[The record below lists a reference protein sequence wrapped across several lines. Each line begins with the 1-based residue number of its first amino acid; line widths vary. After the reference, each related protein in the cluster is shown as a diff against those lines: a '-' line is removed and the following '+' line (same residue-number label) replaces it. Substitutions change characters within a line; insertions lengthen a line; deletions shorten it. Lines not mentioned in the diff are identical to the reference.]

1 MAKAF
6 DGFDWDAGNR
16 AKCQNYGVSIAAIES
31 LFSRPIAILPDP
43 EHSAPET
50 RLKAIGF
57 TAEGRAV
64 FPVFTDRQRGTR
76 RMIRP
81 ISARYMHAKRSGPM
95 KKRLPASKSDRA
107 AEAFVAEA
115 DLSAYD
121 FSGLRLV
128 RYELKPKNRAISVRL
143 PDELLK
149 AVRLRAKR
157 AGVPYQKFIRIAL
170 ERAVQDRR

>member
-1 MAKAF
+1 MTTVI

-16 AKCQNYGVSIAAIES
+16 AKCQKHGVSVAAIEGMF
-31 LFSRPIAILPDP
+31 LGPIAILPDP
-43 EHSAPET
+43 GHSNQET

-57 TAEGRAV
+57 TTEGRAV
-64 FPVFTDRQRGTR
+64 FLIFTERRAVAAGWSGRSAPVTCMR
-76 RMIRP
+76 R
-81 ISARYMHAKRSGPM
+81 RSGPM
-95 KKRLPASKSDRA
+95 KKRLPALKSDRA

-121 FSGLRLV
+121 LSGLRLV

-157 AGVPYQKFIRIAL
+157 AGVPYQRFIRIAL
-170 ERAVQDRR
+170 ERAVQDKR